1 MVIII
6 FLQKGLVIFEKRHYI
21 EKAVCHIGAR
31 AYIFS
36 PVRVKLAHRR
46 EEPPLRFVYPN
57 LVYVM
62 RERDLDY
69 KSLAVILGISEHAAY
84 RRLRGFAV
92 WKLPEIVRLCQYFG
106 VSDTAWLFRT
116 L

>member
-1 MVIII
+1 M
-6 FLQKGLVIFEKRHYI
+6 
-21 EKAVCHIGAR
+21 
-31 AYIFS
+31 
-36 PVRVKLAHRR
+36 
-46 EEPPLRFVYPN
+46 RFVYPN
-57 LVYVM
+57 LVSVM
-62 RERDLDY
+62 NERDLDY

-116 L
+116 F